1 MEMVL
6 IQGIFMNTAPLVI
19 RMAKALGLAIAALA
33 LLSGCDNAPPAAPEV
48 KVNVKVIEVV
58 MKEVQPSNEFV
69 GRTEATQ
76 DITIKSKVRGNLLKT
91 HFEEGSVVEEGDLLF
106 EIDPAQYES
115 AVKAA
120 EAIVA
125 QAQAAY
131 DTAVLNFKRGEGLI
145 KDNFISQSDYDNLL
159 SRKLQTAAALQSA
172 QAEWDNAKLELG
184 YTKIY
189 APFTGRISRAA
200 VFKGDLIAPDQTQLA
215 DLVQME
221 PVWVNFQLPEKVL
234 VAAQRIHK
242 EDVERNIGDFPVRVR
257 FPDGTM
263 FDEVGQMNF
272 VDNRVDATTGTLA
285 IRAEFPNKQHVLVP
299 GLYVTVIIETPTTES
314 VMLIPQRAVQED
326 QQGRYV
332 LVVNKQNTV
341 ERVNVVLGRRYGV
354 DWQVESGLTQGNLV
368 ITEGLQKARIGAVVD
383 YEMDTIQ
390 PFSEPQS

>member
-1 MEMVL
+1 
-6 IQGIFMNTAPLVI
+6 MNRTPVVARVAKILGLTLASLSFLSACDTAPPPPPVV
-19 RMAKALGLAIAALA
+19 KA
-33 LLSGCDNAPPAAPEV
+33 
-48 KVNVKVIEVV
+48 NVKVLEVA
-58 MKEVQPSNEFV
+58 MKQVTPSNEFV

-91 HFEEGSVVEEGDLLF
+91 NFEEGSVVEEGSLLF
-106 EIDPAQYES
+106 EIDPAQYDA
-115 AVKAA
+115 AVKASKA
-120 EAIVA
+120 LVA
-125 QAQAAY
+125 QAKAAY

-159 SRKLQTAAALQSA
+159 SRKLQTAASLQSA
-172 QAEWDNAKLELG
+172 NAELDNAKLELG

-200 VFKGDLIAPDQTQLA
+200 VFTGDLISADQTALA

-242 EDVERNIGDFPVRVR
+242 EDVERSIGDFPVRVR
-257 FPDGTM
+257 FPDDTM
-263 FDEVGQMNF
+263 FDEVGQMDF

-285 IRAEFPNKQHVLVP
+285 IRAEFPNKQHILVP

>member
-1 MEMVL
+1 
-6 IQGIFMNTAPLVI
+6 MNRTPVVARV
-19 RMAKALGLAIAALA
+19 AKALGLTIAS
-33 LLSGCDNAPPAAPEV
+33 LSFLSACDTAPPPPPAV
-48 KVNVKVIEVV
+48 KANVKVLEVA
-58 MKEVQPSNEFV
+58 MKEVTPSNDFV

-91 HFEEGSVVEEGDLLF
+91 NFEEGSIVEEGALLF
-106 EIDPAQYES
+106 EIDPAQYDA
-115 AVKAA
+115 AVKASKA
-120 EAIVA
+120 LVA
-125 QAQAAY
+125 QAKAAY

-159 SRKLQTAAALQSA
+159 SRKLQTAASLQSA
-172 QAEWDNAKLELG
+172 NAELDNAKLELG

-200 VFKGDLIAPDQTQLA
+200 VFTGDLISPDQTELA

-234 VAAQRIHK
+234 IEAQRAHK
-242 EDVERNIGDFPVRVR
+242 SVTTPFKLSDFPVKIK

-263 FDEVGQMNF
+263 FDEIGKMDF

-285 IRAEFPNKQHVLVP
+285 IRAEFPNKEHIIVP
-299 GLYVTVIIETPTTES
+299 GLYVTVIIESPEMQE

-332 LVVNKQNTV
+332 LTV
-341 ERVNVVLGRRYGV
+341 DKKNMVGRRNVELGQRYGI
-354 DWQVESGLTQGNLV
+354 DWEVEKGLEKGDLV
-368 ITEGLQKARIGAVVD
+368 ITEGLQKARVGAEVD
-383 YEMDTIQ
+383 HEMDTVQ
-390 PFSEPQS
+390 PFSDTQS